1 LTGSLPASPNLW
13 FGSREA
19 IAKRHH
25 PYRDAPTFG
34 RGASHPAAPL
44 IFHNIMNDI
53 EDSERHIEALTRI
66 SKAICSDRYIE
77 DILRLVVTVTAETMR
92 STICSLW
99 LLDAGDQAF
108 KLRATQSISED
119 YLKERSLGVG
129 EGIVGKVALTGKPRA
144 VLNVLEDGDYQEK
157 ELARKENLVSM
168 LSVPM
173 VKKERV
179 IGVLNCYT
187 SHPHEFTETETN
199 VLITVAGAAAVAIEN
214 TELMVKTKVIL
225 EELESR
231 KLVERAKDI
240 LMARRD
246 MSGADAYRWIQRRSM
261 DVRKSMREIA
271 EAIILTEEI

>member
-1 LTGSLPASPNLW
+1 MP
-13 FGSREA
+13 
-19 IAKRHH
+19 
-25 PYRDAPTFG
+25 
-34 RGASHPAAPL
+34 
-44 IFHNIMNDI
+44 DI

-66 SKAICSDRYIE
+66 SRAISSDRYIE

-92 STICSLW
+92 SKICSLW
-99 LLDAGDQAF
+99 LLDSADKAF

-119 YLKERSLGVG
+119 YLKERSLKMG
-129 EGIVGKVALTGKPRA
+129 EGIVGHVALTGKPRS
-144 VLNVLEDGDYQEK
+144 VLNVLEDPDNKEK

-173 VKKERV
+173 VRKETV

-199 VLITVAGAAAVAIEN
+199 VLITVAGAAAAAIEN
-214 TELMVKTKVIL
+214 TELMVKTKVIS

-240 LMARRD
+240 LMGHRG

-261 DVRKSMREIA
+261 DARKSMREIA
-271 EAIILTEEI
+271 EAIILTEEM